1 MFWRSLRVRLNLHPS
16 FGVKE
21 SDFRFHILYQC
32 IICTNSRSAPV
43 GKHSDETAPTPLE
56 RGFAETAPT
65 CNSFAR
71 DVTILFCRLLLH
83 LRPNYIHSASND
95 IHTDGPRARAR
106 AKARARYSE
115 NLLIQHI
122 S

>member
-1 MFWRSLRVRLNLHPS
+1 MTGAKL
-16 FGVKE
+16 KK
-21 SDFRFHILYQC
+21 RF
-32 IICTNSRSAPV
+32 
-43 GKHSDETAPTPLE
+43 
-56 RGFAETAPT
+56 
-65 CNSFAR
+65 
-71 DVTILFCRLLLH
+71 LH

-106 AKARARYSE
+106 ATARARARYSE

>member
-1 MFWRSLRVRLNLHPS
+1 MNVYIQEK
-16 FGVKE
+16 G
-21 SDFRFHILYQC
+21 
-32 IICTNSRSAPV
+32 
-43 GKHSDETAPTPLE
+43 
-56 RGFAETAPT
+56 
-65 CNSFAR
+65 
-71 DVTILFCRLLLH
+71 LLLH

-106 AKARARYSE
+106 ARPRLSARARARYSE